1 MMRVLVVEDN
11 ALLRHHLKVQ
21 LQDSGHQVDAAEDA
35 READYYLN
43 EHLPDIAIVDLGLPD
58 EDGLSLIRRW
68 RSSDVSLPV
77 LVLTAREGWQDKV
90 EVLSSGA
97 DDYVTK
103 PFHIEE
109 VMARMQALMRRNSGL
124 ASQVINIPPFQVDLS
139 RRELSVNEEVIK
151 LTAFEYTIMETLI
164 RNNGKV
170 VSKDSLMLQ
179 LYPDAE
185 LRESHTIDVLMGRL
199 RKKIQA
205 QYLLA
210 TAGVVLVLSLAYGI
224 VALVGYSVSF
234 DKTTFRLLRGES
246 NLFYTLAKW
255 ENNKISVELPE
266 NLDMQSPT
274 MTLIYDETGKL
285 LWTQRNI
292 PWLIKSIQP
301 EWLKT
306 NGFHEIET
314 NVDATSTLLSEDHSA
329 QEKLKEVREDDDDAE
344 MTHSVAVNI
353 YPATARMPQLTIVV
367 VDTIPIELKRSYM
380 VWSWFVYVL
389 AANLLLVIPLLWI
402 AAWWSLRPIE
412 ALAREVRE
420 LEDHHREM
428 LNPETT
434 RELTSLV
441 RNLNQLLKSER
452 ERYNKYRTTLTDLTH
467 SLKTPLAV
475 LQSTLRSLRNEKM
488 SVSKAEPVMLEQISR
503 ISQQIGYYLHRASMR
518 GSGVLLSRELHP
530 VAPLLDNLISALNKV
545 YQRKGV
551 NISMDISPEISFVGE
566 QNDFVEVMGNVLDNA
581 CKYCLEFVEISARQ
595 TDDHL
600 HIFVEDDGPG
610 IPHSKRSLVFDR
622 GQRADALRPGQGVGL
637 AVAREITEQYAGQI
651 IASDS
656 LLGGARMEVV
666 FGRQHPTQKE
676 E

>member
-1 MMRVLVVEDN
+1 
-11 ALLRHHLKVQ
+11 
-21 LQDSGHQVDAAEDA
+21 
-35 READYYLN
+35 
-43 EHLPDIAIVDLGLPD
+43 
-58 EDGLSLIRRW
+58 
-68 RSSDVSLPV
+68 
-77 LVLTAREGWQDKV
+77 
-90 EVLSSGA
+90 
-97 DDYVTK
+97 
-103 PFHIEE
+103 
-109 VMARMQALMRRNSGL
+109 
-124 ASQVINIPPFQVDLS
+124 
-139 RRELSVNEEVIK
+139 
-151 LTAFEYTIMETLI
+151 
-164 RNNGKV
+164 
-170 VSKDSLMLQ
+170 
-179 LYPDAE
+179 
-185 LRESHTIDVLMGRL
+185 
-199 RKKIQA
+199 
-205 QYLLA
+205 
-210 TAGVVLVLSLAYGI
+210 
-224 VALVGYSVSF
+224 
-234 DKTTFRLLRGES
+234 
-246 NLFYTLAKW
+246 
-255 ENNKISVELPE
+255 
-266 NLDMQSPT
+266 
-274 MTLIYDETGKL
+274 
-285 LWTQRNI
+285 
-292 PWLIKSIQP
+292 
-301 EWLKT
+301 
-306 NGFHEIET
+306 
-314 NVDATSTLLSEDHSA
+314 
-329 QEKLKEVREDDDDAE
+329 
-344 MTHSVAVNI
+344 
-353 YPATARMPQLTIVV
+353 
-367 VDTIPIELKRSYM
+367 
-380 VWSWFVYVL
+380 
-389 AANLLLVIPLLWI
+389 
-402 AAWWSLRPIE
+402 
-412 ALAREVRE
+412 
-420 LEDHHREM
+420 M

-518 GSGVLLSRELHP
+518 GSSVLLSRELHP

-622 GQRADALRPGQGVGL
+622 GQRADTLRPGQGVGL

>member
-1 MMRVLVVEDN
+1 MN
-11 ALLRHHLKVQ
+11 KFARHF
-21 LQDSGHQVDAAEDA
+21 
-35 READYYLN
+35 
-43 EHLPDIAIVDLGLPD
+43 LP
-58 EDGLSLIRRW
+58 LSLRVR
-68 RSSDVSLPV
+68 
-77 LVLTAREGWQDKV
+77 
-90 EVLSSGA
+90 
-97 DDYVTK
+97 
-103 PFHIEE
+103 F
-109 VMARMQALMRRNSGL
+109 
-124 ASQVINIPPFQVDLS
+124 
-139 RRELSVNEEVIK
+139 
-151 LTAFEYTIMETLI
+151 
-164 RNNGKV
+164 
-170 VSKDSLMLQ
+170 
-179 LYPDAE
+179 
-185 LRESHTIDVLMGRL
+185 
-199 RKKIQA
+199 
-205 QYLLA
+205 LLA

-329 QEKLKEVREDDDDAE
+329 QEKLKELREDDDDAE

-622 GQRADALRPGQGVGL
+622 GQRADTLRPGQGVGL